1 MTRTVKTLVSD
12 LAFGESPRWRA
23 DGLYLAD
30 IHSNRIVV
38 WRPSGFLDVVATFAS
53 PVSGLGWLPD
63 GRLLVVSMHDRK
75 VLRQERDGRFAIH
88 ADLAQIASWHAN
100 DMVVAA
106 NGDAYVGNFGFSL
119 EAPGTFKLAKLARV
133 TATGVVS
140 QAADDLFFPNGSVIT
155 PDGKTFIVAES
166 GRRKLTAFDI
176 GARGELSNRRDWAT
190 LPERA
195 LPDGICLDREGAIWV
210 ASPPS
215 HELLRI
221 AEGGEVLDVIQTE
234 QQAIACMLG
243 GPDRLTLYVC
253 TSDSTDPTLCR
264 THPTAR
270 LLSVEVDVP
279 GAGLP

>member
-1 MTRTVKTLVSD
+1 MTRTVKTLISD

-30 IHSNRIVV
+30 IHANRIVV